1 MARWPAAAPTRNWW
15 RNTGW
20 PSSFCRA
27 DLPGRTETG
36 PKEPRILPG
45 AGSFCFPLVLPVY
58 QVSSF
63 GGAVTGTSMTSLS
76 QLSQNPGRTGRAVPI
91 LLQGC
96 STCCC
101 FSFFREAPAVGECV
115 YDEESK
121 CGQRANSRLCLYL
134 PQVTPGAKTDSGC
147 TVSPSVSAPVGASV
161 HWAVSFCVHG
171 QGETQGMNSR
181 WDARQAFL
189 REGAVCRGAPDHLL
203 PWHSDPPK
211 FAAQPTKFTDLPA
224 LKVSIRVGSL

>member
-1 MARWPAAAPTRNWW
+1 MEKHRLAFFFLQSRPAGQDRNWPQGAADSSW
-15 RNTGW
+15 CRFILLSTCSSCL
-20 PSSFCRA
+20 PSVFLRGSCDWDKH
-27 DLPGRTETG
+27 DLIVPAQ
-36 PKEPRILPG
+36 PEPRKDRPCRSHSPPG
-45 AGSFCFPLVLPVY
+45 LLHLLLL
-58 QVSSF
+58 Q
-63 GGAVTGTSMTSLS
+63 
-76 QLSQNPGRTGRAVPI
+76 
-91 LLQGC
+91 LLQGG
-96 STCCC
+96 S
-101 FSFFREAPAVGECV
+101 RGGGCV